1 MSTTDTNTNSIDE
14 KKQESNGNTSIN
26 MKTNIKSFITSY
38 ITSII
43 VTIFIGIFII
53 GTLGLYTTKVAQA
66 NILPDNPLLVPYTD
80 IGRNVNPIPIDIN
93 IIYHMNWSGKINKTI
108 SQKAIFESKEY
119 LDTFKN
125 SLLCTLFKSSDP
137 NSGFFSNFTLFLSKV
152 MTNIYAKNFSFI
164 NSLFLYLS
172 YLPES
177 LIMIL
182 YGSLGIIFFFLL
194 YGINFILSIFYH
206 IVNIPQ
212 LFKQPIDED
221 NINNTKWQSDSNV
234 SFSVIKFLLF
244 WFLWLPLGVISAFII
259 PIYTTFSALVAPL
272 YAKYKIVGNENNKSM
287 SIIDFIVNTLF
298 YKKSLFFILAS
309 VSLASNANTYLGPIS
324 LVGVF
329 MAIIIAYFIGLYS
342 TPNYEQDIT
351 NYYSENLANKDIKQ
365 AKATISKEK
374 VKICHKIKEIQNSV
388 QLDNFD
394 IEGPIESEDALN
406 IKGGKKYLEEKKIFG
421 GKKNS
426 SSNLLN
432 NNKKY
437 NIKLV

>member
-14 KKQESNGNTSIN
+14 KKQETNSSTNIN
-26 MKTNIKSFITSY
+26 IKSNIKSFITSY

-43 VTIFIGIFII
+43 VTIFIGIFIL

-66 NILPDNPLLVPYTD
+66 NILPDNPLLAPYTD
-80 IGRNVNPIPIDIN
+80 IGRNVSETPIDIN
-93 IIYHMNWSGKINKTI
+93 IINNINWSGKINKTI

-119 LDTFKN
+119 LDTFKS

-137 NSGFFSNFTLFLSKV
+137 NSGFFSNFTLFLSKII
-152 MTNIYAKNFSFI
+152 TNIYAKNFAFI

-182 YGSLGIIFFFLL
+182 YGTLGIIFWILL
-194 YGINFILSIFYH
+194 YGINVILSVFYH

-212 LFKQPIDED
+212 LFKQPIDQD
-221 NINNTKWQSDSNV
+221 NINNTKWQSDSDV
-234 SFSVIKFLLF
+234 SFSIIKFLLF
-244 WFLWLPLGVISAFII
+244 WFLWLPLGFISVFII
-259 PIYTTFSALVAPL
+259 PVYTTFSALLAPL

-309 VSLASNANTYLGPIS
+309 VSLASNANTYLGSTS
-324 LVGVF
+324 LIGVF
-329 MAIIIAYFIGLYS
+329 IAIIIGYYIGLYS
-342 TPNYEQDIT
+342 TPNYEQDIS

-365 AKATISKEK
+365 AKASISKEK
-374 VKICHKIKEIQNSV
+374 VKICHKIKEIQKPLQV
-388 QLDNFD
+388 DNN
-394 IEGPIESEDALN
+394 EGPIEYEDALN
-406 IKGGKKYLEEKKIFG
+406 IKGGKNIFG
-421 GKKNS
+421 GKKNRNS
-426 SSNLLN
+426 SLLN
-432 NNKKY
+432 NYKKY
-437 NIKLV
+437 NIKFV